1 MACDDA
7 FTLEQS
13 RITDA
18 LQFLAQ
24 MGVKILLLGHVVP
37 GCVVCQAGTVSLDAL
52 SRNARV
58 SQSMLSQIDRG

>member
-24 MGVKILLLGHVVP
+24 MGVKILLLGHGVP
-37 GCVVCQAGTVSLDAL
+37 RCVVCQAGTVSLGVL